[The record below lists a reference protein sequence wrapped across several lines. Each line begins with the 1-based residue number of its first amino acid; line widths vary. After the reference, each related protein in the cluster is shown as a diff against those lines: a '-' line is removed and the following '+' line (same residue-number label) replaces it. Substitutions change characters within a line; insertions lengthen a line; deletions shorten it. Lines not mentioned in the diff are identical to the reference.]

1 MKKTILILLLSF
13 TTYISYGQV
22 TPLRVLPCPQGTADC
37 TGDVTVTAYRD
48 YDGDGYGSG
57 SSMILPIE
65 EVTAGSGYS
74 RNNLDCNDT
83 NRLINPDT
91 RWYLDN
97 DGDGFGGNVSLAQCQ
112 SPSKIDSY
120 VLISGD
126 YDDTKSCVTNTPPIT
141 YYQDAD
147 GDGYGNINVSQIC
160 STRPTGYVTNSSDCN
175 DSNNLVNA
183 NLTWYLDNDK
193 DGFGINNTAT
203 NKTQCNDPSTT
214 SVKYLLTFG
223 DLDDTKTCVTN
234 IPPTTYYQ
242 DLDGDT
248 YGNAKVA
255 QSCSTQPAGYVT
267 NADDADDAN
276 PNVTIVK
283 INMTYDN
290 AGNQLNRQ
298 FVVPTSAQSKLAA
311 TDRIDCLPNP
321 VVDNAAVSWQL
332 IGVKT
337 MKSIRL
343 YNDKG
348 VLLQTFLGLEK
359 VSTQAISFKNYAA
372 GQYQLL
378 LQYSDSTQK
387 AITITKQ

>member
-1 MKKTILILLLSF
+1 MKKITLTIFLFIGIHMLKA
-13 TTYISYGQV
+13 Q
-22 TPLRVLPCPQGTADC
+22 TAPIANSAPID
-37 TGDVTVTAYRD
+37 GGSPGPIITAY
-48 YDGDGYGSG
+48 YDNDLDGYGAG
-57 SSMILPIE
+57 SPVKIPVE
-65 EVTAGSGYS
+65 EVTLGSGYS
-74 RNNLDCNDT
+74 RNNTDCNDFDAK
-83 NRLINPDT
+83 INPKT
-91 RWYLDN
+91 IWYLDADN
-97 DGDGFGGNVSLAQCQ
+97 DGYGSTTMVTQCV
-112 SPSKIDSY
+112 PPKTNKY

-126 YDDTKSCVTNTPPIT
+126 YDDTKFCVTNTPPAIF
-141 YYQDAD
+141 YQDAD
-147 GDGYGNINVSQIC
+147 GDGYGNINVSQMC
-160 STRPTGYVTNSSDCN
+160 STRPAGYVTNSNDCN

-214 SVKYLLTFG
+214 SVKYVLTMN
-223 DLDDTKTCVTN
+223 DYDDTKSCVTN

-255 QSCSTQPAGYVT
+255 QSCSTQPVGYVT

-321 VVDNAAVSWQL
+321 VVDNATVSWQL
-332 IGVKT
+332 IEVKT

-343 YNDKG
+343 YNYKG
-348 VLLQTFLGLEK
+348 LLLQTFLGLEK

>member
-1 MKKTILILLLSF
+1 MKKILIYVFLIISTVLEAQ
-13 TTYISYGQV
+13 TTI
-22 TPLRVLPCPQGTADC
+22 
-37 TGDVTVTAYRD
+37 TAYTD
-48 YDGDGYGSG
+48 ADNDGYGTLPSR
-57 SSMILPIE
+57 ILPAE
-65 EVTAGSGYS
+65 EVIVGSGFS
-74 RNNLDCNDT
+74 NNNLDCDDT
-83 NRLINPDT
+83 NHLINPNT
-91 RWYLDN
+91 IWYLDKDK
-97 DGDGFGGNVSLAQCQ
+97 DGYGVDNHLTNKRQCANP
-112 SPSKIDSY
+112 SSKITY
-120 VLISGD
+120 LLISGD
-126 YDDTKSCVTNTPPIT
+126 LNDTNSCITNVTPKTWYLDGDKDGFGTPTISVSCSNDPSTPTIKYVLNNTDCDDTNASLKPN
-141 YYQDAD
+141 
-147 GDGYGNINVSQIC
+147 NI
-160 STRPTGYVTNSSDCN
+160 
-175 DSNNLVNA
+175 
-183 NLTWYLDNDK
+183 WYLDNDK
-193 DGFGINNTAT
+193 DGFGTNNTAT
-203 NKTQCNDPSTT
+203 NKTQCLDPSTT
-214 SVKYLLTFG
+214 SVKYLLSFG

-248 YGNAKVA
+248 YGNAKVS

-298 FVVPTSAQSKLAA
+298 FVVPTSVQSKLAA

-321 VVDNAAVSWQL
+321 VVDNATVSWQL

-359 VSTQAISFKNYAA
+359 ANTQAINFKNYAA